1 MKKGFSAV
9 VKPQKAVHPST
20 VIAMQ
25 LVEAIRGIVDAPYE
39 EKRYHFPKLV
49 TDRIHPLLI
58 DPPASDSKEWTE
70 MVERLRAIYVCN
82 APKTEYAREFQL
94 SELERHCLD
103 YLRPYFDP
111 TGHE

>member
-1 MKKGFSAV
+1 MKQGFSAA

-20 VIAMQ
+20 AIAMQ
-25 LVEAIRGIVDAPYE
+25 LSEAIRGIVDAPYE
-39 EKRYHFPKLV
+39 DKRYHFPKLV

-58 DPPASDSKEWTE
+58 DPPAVDSLEWTE
-70 MVERLRAIYVCN
+70 IVERLRVIYVCN
-82 APKTEYAREFQL
+82 APSIEYTREYQL
-94 SELERHCLD
+94 SELERYCLD

>member
-1 MKKGFSAV
+1 MRAGYSAV

-25 LVEAIRGIVDAPYE
+25 LAEAIRGIVDAPHE
-39 EKRYHFPKLV
+39 QTRHHFPKLV

-58 DPPASDSKEWTE
+58 DPPETDSKEWTE
-70 MVERLRAIYVCN
+70 IVEGLRVLYVCN
-82 APKTEYAREFQL
+82 APKGDYAREYHLSQL
-94 SELERHCLD
+94 EMRCLD
-103 YLRPYFDP
+103 YLRPYFNP